1 LWIETFHASKD
12 TFVFIGIDLGGT
24 KILGVRADE
33 HGQIAAE
40 VRRPTD
46 ATRGLNAVLDRIV
59 ETIRELMPPEG
70 VAAVGVGVP
79 GPMDPV
85 KGVVYDPP
93 NLPGWGTVPLRRML
107 EERLQLPES
116 TPIVLANDANAAA
129 LAEYKFGAG
138 CEKRLG
144 KPIKH
149 LVYLTIST
157 GIGGGV
163 IADGKLLLGA
173 TGMAAEL
180 GHIVI
185 DLHGPRCSCGT
196 IGCLEAM
203 ASGTALAKEAA
214 MIIAARRE
222 TSMADA
228 VGGDP
233 EKVTAEIVVR
243 AAKAGDRVAC
253 ELMDREGMLVGV
265 GVVNCIH
272 SFNPELVVLGG
283 GVTNAGDL
291 LFKPVKATVEA
302 RIMRGYRGT
311 FDIVPAALGNEV
323 GGLGAVAVAMEA
335 MRL

>member
-1 LWIETFHASKD
+1 M
-12 TFVFIGIDLGGT
+12 FIGIDLGGT

-33 HGQIAAE
+33 HGRILAE
-40 VRRPTD
+40 VRQPTD
-46 ATRGLNAVLDRIV
+46 ANQGLDAVVDRII
-59 ETIRELMPPEG
+59 EIIRELMPLEG
-70 VAAVGVGVP
+70 VEAIGVGAP
-79 GPMDPV
+79 GPLDPV
-85 KGVVYDPP
+85 KGIVYGPP
-93 NLPGWGTVPLRRML
+93 NLPGWVAVPLRQIL
-107 EERLQLPES
+107 EDRLQLPGGA
-116 TPIVLANDANAAA
+116 PIVLANDANAAE
-129 LAEYKFGAG
+129 LAEFKFGAG
-138 CEKRLG
+138 SEKRLG

-149 LVYLTIST
+149 MVYLTIST

-173 TGMAAEL
+173 MGMAAEL

-185 DLHGPRCSCGT
+185 DLHGPRCICGN

-214 MIIAARRE
+214 TIVAARRE

-228 VGGDP
+228 VGGKP
-233 EKVTAEIVVR
+233 EKMTAQIVVE
-243 AAKAGDRVAC
+243 AARAGDPLAC

-291 LFKPVKATVEA
+291 LFKSLRATVEA
-302 RIMRGYRGT
+302 RIMRGYKGT

-323 GGLGAVAVAMEA
+323 GALGAVAVAVEA
-335 MRL
+335 TRPQG